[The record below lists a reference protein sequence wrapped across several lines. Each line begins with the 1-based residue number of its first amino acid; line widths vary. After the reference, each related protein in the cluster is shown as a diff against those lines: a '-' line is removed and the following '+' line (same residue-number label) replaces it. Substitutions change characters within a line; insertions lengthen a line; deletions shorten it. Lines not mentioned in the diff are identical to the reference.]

1 MWKRKLAYVF
11 LLVCL
16 ALLLFLTFFSSNVG
30 DEKPQ
35 AILLTSN
42 GHFLSESGSV
52 RVNANVDSIVV
63 VVREGVNLTV
73 DSELR
78 QELTCNFQGFTICV
92 FKAPMKVGEYR
103 IKAESIDFSVISDR
117 IIIEVIEN

>member
-1 MWKRKLAYVF
+1 MRRQRLT
-11 LLVCL
+11 LILPLVCL
-16 ALLLFLTFFSSNVG
+16 ALLLLPAFFNVG
-30 DEKPQ
+30 GKTQ

-52 RVNANVDSIVV
+52 RVNVNADSIVV

-78 QELTCNFQGFTICV
+78 QQELTCNFQDFTIYM
-92 FKAPMKVGEYR
+92 FKAPMKVGEYH
-103 IKAESIDFSVISDR
+103 IKAKSIDFSVISDR

>member
-1 MWKRKLAYVF
+1 MRFRRLYAF

-16 ALLLFLTFFSSNVG
+16 ALLLLPASFNSNVG
-30 DEKPQ
+30 EKTQ

-52 RVNANVDSIVV
+52 RVNANADSIVV

-78 QELTCNFQGFTICV
+78 QELTCNFQDFTIYM
-92 FKAPMKVGEYR
+92 FKAPMKVGEYH
-103 IKAESIDFSVISDR
+103 IKAKSIDFSVISDR

>member
-1 MWKRKLAYVF
+1 MRFRRLYAF

-16 ALLLFLTFFSSNVG
+16 ALLLLPASFNSNVG
-30 DEKPQ
+30 GKTQ

-52 RVNANVDSIVV
+52 RVNANADSIVV

-73 DSELR
+73 DNELR
-78 QELTCNFQGFTICV
+78 QQELTCNFQDFTIYM
-92 FKAPMKVGEYR
+92 FKAPMKVGEYH
-103 IKAESIDFSVISDR
+103 IKAKSIDFSVISDR